1 MRWSAAVDPAW
12 SLASWRTQAR
22 HAWAA
27 RIPPEAID
35 WRDDPGAG
43 LLHATGVDAAPAM
56 RSGLHVPGRLLAL
69 ASTVLCHRDPGRYAL
84 LYRVLCRLGDGEAG
98 LLERATD
105 PDVHRLDRF
114 AKAVRRDT
122 HKMKAF
128 VRFRAIPG
136 EHDAFA
142 AWFEPEHFIVDRVA
156 PFFMRRF
163 AGMRWSILTPYR
175 SGVWD
180 GTHLW
185 LGPGGRRDD
194 VPAEDASESLWKTY
208 YAHIFNPARLNL
220 RMMRQEMAQKYWK
233 LLPETDLLPELVR
246 DAGRRV
252 QEMADRV
259 PEGPR
264 RRIPRWRRDEH
275 ADT

>member
-1 MRWSAAVDPAW
+1 MRWSAAVDPVW
-12 SLASWRTQAR
+12 SLDAWRTRAR
-22 HAWAA
+22 RAWAA

-35 WRDDPGAG
+35 WREDVGAG
-43 LLHATGVDAAPAM
+43 LLHATDVDAAAPV
-56 RSGLHVPGRLLAL
+56 RSGLHVPERFLGL
-69 ASTVLCHRDPGRYAL
+69 ASAVLCHRDPGRHAL

-105 PDVHRLDRF
+105 PDVHRLDRL

-128 VRFRAIPG
+128 VRFRAIPH

-142 AWFEPEHFIVDRVA
+142 AWFEPEHLIVDRVA

-175 SGVWD
+175 SAVWD
-180 GTHLW
+180 GTRLW
-185 LGPGGRRDD
+185 TGPGGGRDD
-194 VPAEDASESLWKTY
+194 VPAEDDGESLWKTY
-208 YAHIFNPARLNL
+208 YANIFNPARLNL
-220 RMMRQEMAQKYWK
+220 RMMSQEMAQKYWK

-252 QEMADRV
+252 QAMADRA

-264 RRIPRWRRDEH
+264 RRIPRQQQGK
-275 ADT
+275 